1 MKQGPDLAKAIF
13 EAVEMKLDG
22 INYRSK
28 ASIARVFGIQP
39 PSLYGWMSTGRVSDG
54 NLRHLLKFFAD
65 VTTPQHWGLEKWP
78 HDTGETSNKNIPNYY
93 IETGW
98 INIYPAHSVCS
109 CGHATAK
116 IHPTKEHADAHA
128 DEKRIA
134 CVRVEYEVK
143 Q

>member
-1 MKQGPDLAKAIF
+1 
-13 EAVEMKLDG
+13 
-22 INYRSK
+22 
-28 ASIARVFGIQP
+28 
-39 PSLYGWMSTGRVSDG
+39 MSDY
-54 NLRHLLKFFAD
+54 
-65 VTTPQHWGLEKWP
+65 
-78 HDTGETSNKNIPNYY
+78 I

-116 IHPTKEHADAHA
+116 IHPTKECADAHA